1 MSWGSGGVAD
11 TVRRGSARTG
21 MVTAG
26 VALAALCGT
35 FALIGVMPDEAVS
48 ASGSSGSGGTTSSSA
63 GNSSS
68 SSSSSTLQAPTDSPT
83 SAAQGSGNSTSG
95 SS

>member
-1 MSWGSGGVAD
+1 MSWGSGGAAD

-35 FALIGVMPDEAVS
+35 FALIGVMPDETVS
-48 ASGSSGSGGTTSSSA
+48 ASGSSSGGTTSSSA

-83 SAAQGSGNSTSG
+83 SAAQGSDNSTSG